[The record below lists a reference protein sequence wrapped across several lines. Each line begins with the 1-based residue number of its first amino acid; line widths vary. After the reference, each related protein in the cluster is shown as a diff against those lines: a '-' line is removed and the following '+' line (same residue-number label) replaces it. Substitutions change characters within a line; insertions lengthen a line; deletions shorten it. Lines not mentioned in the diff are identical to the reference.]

1 MGYGWFE
8 KGSRTE
14 IKTKLG
20 FKNFYVY
27 SGINVRTGEDT
38 SLIAPY
44 TNTEC
49 MNTYLKE
56 LSKDLADKEAYVILD
71 QAGWHRSADL
81 KVPSNIELIYLPP
94 YSPELNPVE
103 RFWQY
108 LKNKTI
114 KNVIFDT
121 LEELEK
127 CICMFFRQVTLEETR
142 SICSNYLST

>member
-1 MGYGWFE
+1 V
-8 KGSRTE
+8 K
-14 IKTKLG
+14 
-20 FKNFYVY
+20 
-27 SGINVRTGEDT
+27 TGEDT

-44 TNTEC
+44 ANTEC

-56 LSKDLADKEAYVILD
+56 LSKDLGDKEAYVILD
-71 QAGWHRSADL
+71 QAGWHRSAEL
-81 KVPSNIELIYLPP
+81 KVPSNIELVYLPP

-114 KNVIFDT
+114 KNVIFET

-127 CICMFFRQVTLEETR
+127 CICMFFRKVTLEETR